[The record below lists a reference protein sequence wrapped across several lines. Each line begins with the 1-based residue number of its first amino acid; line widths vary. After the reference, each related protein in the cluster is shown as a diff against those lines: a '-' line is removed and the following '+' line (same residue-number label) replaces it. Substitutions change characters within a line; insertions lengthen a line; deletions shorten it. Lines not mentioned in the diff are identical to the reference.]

1 VRSASDLRR
10 PTHFDAERTCRADL
24 IHTATPDTRRSC
36 LCRVWSEL
44 DDCSERVQTSDFL
57 SATVLRLSGIQITP
71 LTDFLSATVL
81 RLSGIQ
87 ITPPKRTQHRQ
98 DSYVVSGVVG
108 SKSGPTRLALRQHR
122 VNHDFAIVYV
132 KYIIMLELSLFS
144 VPSRISV
151 NTVFHSNSVKC
162 LFSHLLQYS
171 VISIFSGHASCVLTS
186 QFTPQ
191 PPLVC
196 GRVYVTV
203 QSPSVPAINRCSS
216 VRRVCCR
223 RPSGQDIDR
232 LLHDQQQRR
241 CSSNGA
247 QQQRPAVLRLWPP

>member
-1 VRSASDLRR
+1 
-10 PTHFDAERTCRADL
+10 
-24 IHTATPDTRRSC
+24 
-36 LCRVWSEL
+36 
-44 DDCSERVQTSDFL
+44 
-57 SATVLRLSGIQITP
+57 
-71 LTDFLSATVL
+71 
-81 RLSGIQ
+81 
-87 ITPPKRTQHRQ
+87 
-98 DSYVVSGVVG
+98 
-108 SKSGPTRLALRQHR
+108 
-122 VNHDFAIVYV
+122 
-132 KYIIMLELSLFS
+132 M
-144 VPSRISV
+144 

-171 VISIFSGHASCVLTS
+171 AISIFSGHASCVLTS

-241 CSSNGA
+241 CSSTAHSSKG
-247 QQQRPAVLRLWPP
+247 QQCCVYGRRRRLHTQWCIEGGIRRIPTSGFFDSVIINKQCTFRPFATPLCVYPPPFLAIHHCAHRLATTAEQYYE

>member
-71 LTDFLSATVL
+71 
-81 RLSGIQ
+81 
-87 ITPPKRTQHRQ
+87 PKRTQYRQ
-98 DSYVVSGVVG
+98 DSYVVSGVAG